1 VLQKYANMPFMQRSH
16 PYFWNLSFRPE
27 VSSFYSHIRISFYS
41 IYPHSDLSYKLVN
54 LANYLLDVTPVN
66 STFASRIKINLFIKQ
81 KLLFYE
87 QFTDYLYWTETPDE
101 RFRFVP
107 GHVPLRTFIP
117 EFIPA
122 A

>member
-1 VLQKYANMPFMQRSH
+1 MQICRLCKGAIHIFGISVSGLKYLPS
-16 PYFWNLSFRPE
+16 
-27 VSSFYSHIRISFYS
+27 IRTFGSLFIQV
-41 IYPHSDLSYKLVN
+41 YPHSDLSYKLVN